1 MFRLVLEYQF
11 DFLANSF
18 VVPSVLVW
26 GQKTMFIP
34 AKSILTRNKF
44 RLAYGGFDKHSSW

>member
-18 VVPSVLVW
+18 VVPSVWSEAL
-26 GQKTMFIP
+26 TIP
-34 AKSILTRNKF
+34 KNNVHTYERYDFFPS
-44 RLAYGGFDKHSSW
+44 

>member
-1 MFRLVLEYQF
+1 MFCLMLEYQF

-26 GQKTMFIP
+26 GLG
-34 AKSILTRNKF
+34 SSRNNVHTYEK
-44 RLAYGGFDKHSSW
+44 YDIYPS

>member
-18 VVPSVLVW
+18 VVPSVFVW
-26 GQKTMFIP
+26 GLDSSKKNVHTYE
-34 AKSILTRNKF
+34 K
-44 RLAYGGFDKHSSW
+44 YGIYPS